1 MGIGCAKKL
10 ISAIF
15 RKLGRLI
22 GLHPYYFIIFP
33 ILITASFSVFV
44 VNLKTLSDIVD
55 LTVADRGKVFNTK
68 KFIEQTFPFNTS
80 TFLDPLRFT
89 TIPKFAFAMFT
100 RKDGENMLEKNVFLE
115 IKSVDELIRNITV
128 IVEGREIKYNDICGR
143 IHQKCFENPIIEIL
157 PEVDDIISKK
167 KVLKFPVD
175 IDPLTFSYR
184 IYSLNFGGVT
194 TKEND
199 VIKTVEAMKLVYFV
213 DESDQEKCSIGVFWS
228 MEDEILSLNKN
239 LEPMIGAVFVFVTVF
254 CMVTC
259 MSNSWAKSK
268 PFLGLASVVSAG
280 LAVVTSFGLMSILG
294 IQNTIWNISIPFLVL
309 VTEIDDAFVLI
320 ACWRISNPKH
330 KVYKRMEKTFGE
342 AGVSI
347 TLTTLTNFFSYCIE
361 NIEDDLEEDQK
372 SADEPMMTFFRD
384 KLGNLLSNTLM
395 KITVIIIFLVNLS
408 IGVWGALTIN
418 QGLDFIKLFPEGSP
432 VANGTAM
439 IYKYFGRYPYGCQ
452 IIINTTL
459 DYSDVN
465 VQKSIERLQKKFE
478 SLPYIA
484 ESRFSTSWLKYYK
497 EFQHQPIAKYSLQ
510 GYNMSIKQDF
520 IDGLRNVFLRFEAAK
535 QFSNDIVFNE
545 NQSEISCSRFYV
557 AVSDILNREAGMEL
571 LNNLLK
577 TAEES
582 EYPVL
587 VHTPMSGMNEQGII
601 IERTIKD
608 VFWITSVLIMILFL
622 LFIPS
627 VVSAILVAISVV
639 STIVETLG
647 YMSLWGVNM
656 DILSMMSLIL
666 CVGFCVN
673 YPAHI
678 SYAFVSSSYKSPN
691 EKLKDVLYHIGYP
704 ICQGSLSTIF
714 GILFL
719 YRDMY
724 AYMIFVKIVLL
735 IAIETAFHA
744 LFFIPVTHSYI
755 SSIFHKNNFSK

>member
-1 MGIGCAKKL
+1 
-10 ISAIF
+10 
-15 RKLGRLI
+15 
-22 GLHPYYFIIFP
+22 
-33 ILITASFSVFV
+33 
-44 VNLKTLSDIVD
+44 
-55 LTVADRGKVFNTK
+55 
-68 KFIEQTFPFNTS
+68 
-80 TFLDPLRFT
+80 
-89 TIPKFAFAMFT
+89 
-100 RKDGENMLEKNVFLE
+100 
-115 IKSVDELIRNITV
+115 
-128 IVEGREIKYNDICGR
+128 
-143 IHQKCFENPIIEIL
+143 
-157 PEVDDIISKK
+157 
-167 KVLKFPVD
+167 
-175 IDPLTFSYR
+175 
-184 IYSLNFGGVT
+184 
-194 TKEND
+194 
-199 VIKTVEAMKLVYFV
+199 
-213 DESDQEKCSIGVFWS
+213 
-228 MEDEILSLNKN
+228 MEDGILLLNKN
-239 LEPMIGAVFVFVTVF
+239 LEPMIGAVFVFVTIF

-259 MSNSWAKSK
+259 MSNSWSKSK

-280 LAVVTSFGLMSILG
+280 LAVVTSFGLMSVLG
-294 IQNTIWNISIPFLVL
+294 IKNTIWNISIPFLVL

-320 ACWRISNPKH
+320 ACWRISDPKH
-330 KVYKRMEKTFGE
+330 KVYRRMEKTFGE

-347 TLTTLTNFFSYCIE
+347 TLTTLTNFFSYCIGMMASFPLIRIFCYYSATCIVFTFLYQITFFGGFIALSGYKEENHRKLSSRNFE
-361 NIEDDLEEDQK
+361 NIEDDSEEDQK

-384 KLGNLLSNTLM
+384 KLGNLLSHTLM

-432 VANGTAM
+432 VTNGTKM

-459 DYSDVN
+459 DYSDLN

-484 ESRFSTSWLKYYK
+484 ESRFSTSWLKYYR
-497 EFQHQPIAKYSLQ
+497 EFQNQPIAKYSLQ

-535 QFSNDIVFNE
+535 QFTNDIVFNE
-545 NQSEISCSRFYV
+545 NQSDILCSRFHV
-557 AVSDILNREAGMEL
+557 AVNDMLNREAGMEL

-587 VHTPMSGMNEQGII
+587 VHTPMSAMDEQGII
-601 IERTIKD
+601 IGRTIKD

-673 YPAHI
+673 YPAHM
-678 SYAFVSSSYKSPN
+678 SYAFVSSSYESPN